1 MHLRGTHC
9 GRSDGKTQISRAQSR
24 WNNGTAKEEEEL
36 PVEAT
41 IAGAFSGSVHATSLG
56 IIAVKLTDVLME
68 TDAAGRGIES
78 GADCFTQQQAFLGT
92 QHPHGTGVGAE
103 VVSADATT

>member
-24 WNNGTAKEEEEL
+24 WNSGIAKDEEERSE
-36 PVEAT
+36 ETT
-41 IAGAFSGSVHATSLG
+41 IAGAFSGSVHATNLG
-56 IIAVKLTDVLME
+56 ITAVKLMDVLME
-68 TDAAGRGIES
+68 TDAAGRGFES
-78 GADCFTQQQAFLGT
+78 GADCSTQQQAFLVA

-103 VVSADATT
+103 VV